1 VRWRAGNGSVKEVA
15 MYKRSTEIAV
25 GIFVIVGAVCIVYL
39 AVSLGGVNVFG
50 SPYYNVTAE
59 FDSVSGLKKG
69 ASIEI
74 AGVEM
79 GKVLDVNLDD
89 NRARVTLG
97 ILQGIQL
104 TEDTIASIRTQGVIG
119 DKFVKLTPG
128 GSDEVL
134 KPGDLLIETESAI
147 SLEELISK
155 YIFDSK

>member
-1 VRWRAGNGSVKEVA
+1 

-25 GIFVIVGAVCIVYL
+25 GIFVIVGAACIVYL

-50 SPYYNVTAE
+50 SPYYNLSAE

-74 AGVEM
+74 AGVQM
-79 GKVLDVNLDD
+79 GKVLDINLDD
-89 NRARVTLG
+89 NRAKVTLG

-128 GSDEVL
+128 GADEVL

>member
-1 VRWRAGNGSVKEVA
+1 

-50 SPYYNVTAE
+50 SPYYNLSAE

-89 NRARVTLG
+89 NRAIVTLG